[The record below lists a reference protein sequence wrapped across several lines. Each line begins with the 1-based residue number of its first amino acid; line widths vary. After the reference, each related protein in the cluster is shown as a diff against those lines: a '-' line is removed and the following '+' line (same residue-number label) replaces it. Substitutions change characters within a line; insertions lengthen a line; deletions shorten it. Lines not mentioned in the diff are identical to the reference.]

1 MKIAMF
7 NIAHCKA
14 TCVQQA
20 TSGTPGNI
28 GFQNALLPKIC
39 VCFEDYPLALI
50 AKFEM
55 LYGLFLKIILVQLA
69 SRATVISRL
78 KIAKLFSND
87 ISCFLLHFMCLN
99 FQ

>member
-1 MKIAMF
+1 MF

-39 VCFEDYPLALI
+39 VCFEDYPLAKLPLI

-55 LYGLFLKIILVQLA
+55 L
-69 SRATVISRL
+69 
-78 KIAKLFSND
+78 
-87 ISCFLLHFMCLN
+87 
-99 FQ
+99 